1 MMSET
6 VMDEA
11 GATAPMMME
20 AVRDGRGWRL
30 RWAVGARRGAAAV
43 TRQTAVAVAEAVQT
57 ALAGALTEAVT
68 LGAGPTVRV
77 EQAVDG
83 CLGACA
89 QVTVWL
95 GAGAWRGVVTEPVGE
110 RDTDAV
116 IDTAHVGP
124 WRCDGPT
131 VAGTRPTGVGL

>member
-1 MMSET
+1 MSET
-6 VMDEA
+6 VMYMDEA
-11 GATAPMMME
+11 GATAPMTVG

-30 RWAVGARRGAAAV
+30 RWAVGARRGVAAV
-43 TRQTAVAVAEAVQT
+43 TRQTAEAVAEAVQT

-68 LGAGPTVRV
+68 LGGGPTVRV

-95 GAGAWRGVVTEPVGE
+95 GGDAWCGVVTGPVSGAE
-110 RDTDAV
+110 HMTE
-116 IDTAHVGP
+116 GL
-124 WRCDGPT
+124 WRG
-131 VAGTRPTGVGL
+131 A